1 MTRAKFMNVILIVI
15 DSLRKDCV
23 GAYGP
28 TVGREW
34 FGREIQTP
42 SLDRFAASAMRFTRA
57 FPESLPTVVFR
68 RAINTG
74 RRMFP
79 FRNYRPT
86 KWDIVYMPG
95 WQPIDEDC
103 DTLAEVLARAG
114 YRTGYI
120 SDCMPVF
127 QPSTNFHR
135 GFHHWHFVRGQ
146 QQDRWQSLSKGK
158 HVDLSQYCVSRFHH
172 DQLSTM
178 LSQYVANTSLRKSEE
193 DWFAPQVYR
202 LASQWIEENARLT
215 PFFLMIDCWD
225 PHEPWDP
232 PQHYT
237 DLYNPGH
244 RGKNPIHPLYSLE
257 RWCSDAELK
266 QLRANYCGEVTMM
279 DRWLGHFLQRVDDL
293 GLCDNTAVVIISDH
307 GHSIGDRGVT
317 GKIPSRQHNELVDL
331 VLMMRHPKGHGTGKT
346 SDAFVYNIDVVT
358 TLAAW
363 GGVKLDTHGRD
374 LTPIVRGKTRVGRPY
389 VTGAFNNWAT
399 YQDRRYKLIQ
409 SYAGPGNP
417 AHSRLFDL
425 DADPGEMHDIAK
437 RKPDVVRKLYRR
449 ILDDAGGELPTY
461 QVPTTFADGSRPKP
475 PGPRKSR

>member
-1 MTRAKFMNVILIVI
+1 MKTAAKPMNVILIVI
-15 DSLRKDCV
+15 DSLRQDCV
-23 GAYGP
+23 RAYGP

-34 FGREIQTP
+34 FGRDVLTP
-42 SLDRFAASAMRFTRA
+42 SLDRFAAGAMRFTKA
-57 FPESLPTVVFR
+57 FPEALPTVVFR
-68 RAINTG
+68 RSIHTG

-86 KWDIVYMPG
+86 KWDIVYLPG

-146 QQDRWQSLSKGK
+146 QQDRWQSLSRGA
-158 HVDLSQYCVSRFHH
+158 HVDLSRFLVSDTHRQAVGSTLAQYF
-172 DQLSTM
+172 
-178 LSQYVANTSLRKSEE
+178 ANTADRKSEE

-202 LASQWIEENARLT
+202 LATQWVEENARQA
-215 PFFLMIDCWD
+215 PFFLMVDCWD

-232 PQHYT
+232 PRHYV

-244 RGKNPIHPLYSLE
+244 RGKNPIHPIYSLE
-257 RWCSDAELK
+257 PWCRDSELR

-279 DRWLGHFLQRVDDL
+279 DRWLGRFLQRVEDL
-293 GLCDNTAVVIISDH
+293 GLNDNTAIAIVSDH
-307 GHSIGDRGVT
+307 GHSIGDRGIT
-317 GKIPSRQHNELVDL
+317 GKIPQRQHKELLEL
-331 VLMMRHPKGHGTGKT
+331 VLMLRHPRGLGAGRET
-346 SDAFVYNIDVVT
+346 DAFAYNIDVVT

-363 GGVKLDTHGRD
+363 AGVEMETHGRD
-374 LTPIVRGKTRVGRPY
+374 LTPILRGRARAGRPY

-409 SYAGPGNP
+409 SFAGPGDP
-417 AHSRLFDL
+417 ANSRLYDL
-425 DADPGEMHDIAK
+425 KADPGETRNVARRNMDL
-437 RKPDVVRKLYRR
+437 VRKFHRR
-449 ILDDAGGELPTY
+449 ILDDAGGDLPTY
-461 QVPTTFADGSRPKP
+461 KSFWTFADGSRPVSK
-475 PGPRKSR
+475 

>member
-1 MTRAKFMNVILIVI
+1 MNLILIVI

-34 FGREIQTP
+34 FGKEVETP
-42 SLDRFAASAMRFTRA
+42 SLDKFAKSAMTFTHA
-57 FPESLPTVVFR
+57 FPEALPTVVYR
-68 RAINTG
+68 RSINTG

-86 KWDIVYMPG
+86 KWDIVYLPG
-95 WQPIDEDC
+95 WQPIDEDV
-103 DTLAEVLARAG
+103 DTLAEVLARGG

-135 GFHHWHFVRGQ
+135 GFHHWHLIRGQ
-146 QQDRWQSLSKGK
+146 QQDRWQSLSRGAQ
-158 HVDLSQYCVSRFHH
+158 VDLKQHFVSDHH
-172 DQLSTM
+172 EAVQRDM
-178 LSQYVANTSLRKSEE
+178 LRQYVANTSLRKSEE

-202 LASQWIEENARLT
+202 AACQWIEENVDQH

-232 PQHYT
+232 PAHYT
-237 DLYNPGH
+237 NLYNPNH
-244 RGKNPIHPLYSLE
+244 TGKNPIHPLYTKE
-257 RWCSDAELK
+257 PWCSEAELK

-293 GLCDNTAVVIISDH
+293 GLNKDTAIAIVSDH

-317 GKIPSRQHNELVDL
+317 GKIPARQHKELVEL
-331 VLMMRHPKGHGTGKT
+331 VFMLRHPDGSGAGQK
-346 SDAFVYNIDVVT
+346 SDAFAYNIDAVA

-363 GGVKLDTHGRD
+363 AGVKLECDGCD
-374 LTPIVRGKTRVGRPY
+374 LTPIVRGTTREGRPH
-389 VTGAFNNWAT
+389 VTGAFHDRAT
-399 YQDRRYKLIQ
+399 YQDRRWKLIQ
-409 SYAGPGNP
+409 HFSGKIDAD
-417 AHSRLFDL
+417 HSRLYDL
-425 DADPGEMHDIAK
+425 TTDPMETKDVAK
-437 RKPDVVRKLYRR
+437 SHPEVVKELFQR
-449 ILDDAGGELPTY
+449 ILHDAGGELPTY
-461 QVPTTFADGSRPKP
+461 TMPTTFADGSRLK
-475 PGPRKSR
+475 RS

>member
-1 MTRAKFMNVILIVI
+1 MNLILIVI

-23 GAYGP
+23 SAYGP
-28 TVGREW
+28 TVGLQW
-34 FGREIQTP
+34 FGKDVETP
-42 SLDRFAASAMRFTRA
+42 NLDRFASSAMTFTRA

-86 KWDIVYMPG
+86 KWDIVYLPG

-135 GFHHWHFVRGQ
+135 GFHHWHFIRGQ
-146 QQDRWQSLSKGK
+146 QQDRWQSLSAGNN
-158 HVDLSQYCVSRFHH
+158 VDLSRHFVSKLHERALG
-172 DQLSTM
+172 DVLR
-178 LSQYVANTSLRKSEE
+178 QYVANTSLRKSEE

-202 LASQWIEENARLT
+202 HACQWIEENARQN

-237 DLYNPGH
+237 DLYNPSH
-244 RGKNPIHPLYSLE
+244 RGKNPIHPLYSTE
-257 RWCSDAELK
+257 RWSNDAELK
-266 QLRANYCGEVTMM
+266 QLRANYCGEVTMV

-293 GLCDNTAVVIISDH
+293 GLRDDTAIAIISDH
-307 GHSIGDRGVT
+307 GHSIGDRDVT
-317 GKIPSRQHNELVDL
+317 GKIPSHQHKELVEL
-331 VLMMRHPKGHGTGKT
+331 VLMLRHPKGYGTGKK
-346 SDAFVYNIDVVT
+346 SDAFVYNIDLVT

-363 GGVKLDTHGRD
+363 GGAKLQTDGRD
-374 LTPIVRGKTRVGRPY
+374 LTPILRGKKREGRRY
-389 VTGAFNNWAT
+389 VTGAFNDWAT

-409 SYAGPGNP
+409 SFAGVGDP
-417 AHSRLFDL
+417 ANSRLFDVV
-425 DADPGEMHDIAK
+425 ADPDERRNIATKK
-437 RKPDVVRKLYRR
+437 RDVVKQLYRR
-449 ILDDAGGELPTY
+449 ILDDAGGDLPTY
-461 QVPTTFADGSRPKP
+461 QIPTTFADGSRPVNK
-475 PGPRKSR
+475 KK